1 MVIRGNNSELV
12 KRCLDDRGGDW
23 TEIEC
28 TKTLYNFKWVPLSKG
43 IRFDYL
49 SSHGQKKLV
58 NHFEHHA
65 EFTEKD
71 NLFHN
76 LSRHCESQKRSL
88 FDFHPVT
95 FTLDLSQ
102 KQSALAEIE
111 RFQAYFNILERH
123 KTSTDLRQVN
133 KEIAAWASKGPR
145 TCLSYALKETMFDGR
160 NFWMIKPT
168 DFNRGRGVQ
177 VFNSIE

>member
-1 MVIRGNNSELV
+1 M
-12 KRCLDDRGGDW
+12 
-23 TEIEC
+23 
-28 TKTLYNFKWVPLSKG
+28 
-43 IRFDYL
+43 
-49 SSHGQKKLV
+49 
-58 NHFEHHA
+58 
-65 EFTEKD
+65 
-71 NLFHN
+71 
-76 LSRHCESQKRSL
+76 
-88 FDFHPVT
+88 T

-123 KTSTDLRQVN
+123 KTSTDLRAVN
-133 KEIAAWASKGPR
+133 KEIAAWAAKGPR
-145 TCLSYALKETMFDGR
+145 TSASYALGETMFDGR